1 MTGRPRAR
9 RLAALTGTLLAAA
22 ACGHDWSASDG
33 AADGDAPPVDAD
45 ADGSRPEDVD
55 DEAADHAPDL
65 PPDAGPDTLP
75 DGAPDTGP
83 DSPPDV
89 GPDTPPDLPPD
100 TGPDTPP
107 DDAPEVVDDVADDA
121 PPEVSPTL
129 VDLVVLAENT
139 GSFTTERDHLQAA
152 VSSLLD
158 ALSDAPLGWNVALGV
173 AAFGDF
179 PVAPYGTSGDVI
191 FEVLQPVT
199 TALDVALAN
208 VGAIADRNGSDM
220 PDGAVVGLTL
230 LATGAALEPHYAG
243 GSCATPGPAVC
254 FRPGATRI
262 VLLFT
267 DSPMHNGPPSG
278 TTNPYDTSVLRLSD
292 LPGWPAAR
300 AALLAE
306 RILVVGLSSGD
317 DTVLDELTTVA
328 QDTGAVVGVA
338 PASFDLALDSSAV
351 DLAFLVPVLE
361 ALVP

>member
-1 MTGRPRAR
+1 MNGRPRAR
-9 RLAALTGTLLAAA
+9 RLATLTGALLAAA

-33 AADGDAPPVDAD
+33 AADGDAPPVDTD
-45 ADGSRPEDVD
+45 ADGPGTEDAD
-55 DEAADHAPDL
+55 D
-65 PPDAGPDTLP
+65 GPI
-75 DGAPDTGP
+75 DGAPDVAP
-83 DSPPDV
+83 DVEPEALPDVAPDV

-107 DDAPEVVDDVADDA
+107 DETPDVVDDVADDA

-139 GSFTTERDHLQAA
+139 GSFATERDHLQAA
-152 VSSLLD
+152 VTSLLD
-158 ALSDAPLGWNVALGV
+158 ALSDAPLGWDLALGV

-208 VGAIADRNGSDM
+208 VGAIADRNGADM
-220 PDGAVVGLTL
+220 PDGAVVGLSL

-243 GSCATPGPAVC
+243 GSCATAGPAVC

-278 TTNPYDTSVLRLSD
+278 TTNRYDASVLGLAE
-292 LPGWPAAR
+292 LPDWPGAR

-317 DTVLDELTTVA
+317 ATVLGELTTVA
-328 QDTGAVVGVA
+328 QDTGAVVGIA
-338 PASFDLALDSSAV
+338 PASFDIALGGGAV